1 MPDSN
6 DLQAAWKQVDIE
18 VKKGA
23 INRSLWDAIG
33 AAKPLAIDD
42 DKFIVGLSPANMRM
56 GGYMT
61 TPQNRRQI
69 ETVLQKATGQQLELT
84 VIEGD
89 TAASWDRYKERLQS
103 QVDHTLDQ
111 AQFRSEHKGAL
122 GAWDTL
128 AADMH
133 RMFSETQLRR
143 FPEQVA
149 RLLIRLLPVVGEAED
164 KAREAE
170 PEAEQLHFTHLNR
183 AFDKISTYTDIP
195 APIVALEYIRYRSSR
210 KRREG

>member
-1 MPDSN
+1 MPDAT
-6 DLQAAWKQVDIE
+6 DLQAAWKQVDVE
-18 VKKGA
+18 VKKGS
-23 INRSLWDAIG
+23 INRSLWDALA
-33 AAKPLAIDD
+33 AAKPLAIDEG
-42 DKFIVGLSPANMRM
+42 KFIVGLSPANMRM

-61 TPQNRRQI
+61 TPQARRQI
-69 ETVLQKATGQQLELT
+69 EAVLQQAFGQQLELT

-89 TAASWDRYKERLQS
+89 TAASWEKYKERLQS

-122 GAWDTL
+122 GVWETL

-133 RMFSETQLRR
+133 RMFSETPQRR

-149 RLLIRLLPVVGEAED
+149 RLLIRMLPVVAEAED
-164 KAREAE
+164 KARAAE
-170 PEAEQLHFTHLNR
+170 PEAEQVHFTHLNR
-183 AFDKISTYTDIP
+183 AFDKVSTYTDIP
-195 APIVALEYIRYRSSR
+195 APIVALEYLRYRSSR

>member
-1 MPDSN
+1 MPESS
-6 DLQAAWKQVDIE
+6 DLQAAWKQVDVE
-18 VKKGA
+18 VKKGS

-42 DKFIVGLSPANMRM
+42 GKFIVGLSPANMRM

-69 ETVLQKATGQQLELT
+69 ESVLRNVTGQQLELT

-103 QVDHTLDQ
+103 QVEHTLDQ

-122 GAWDTL
+122 GIWDTL

-133 RMFSETQLRR
+133 RMFSDTPQRR

-149 RLLIRLLPVVGEAED
+149 RLLIRLLPVVAEAED
-164 KAREAE
+164 KARAAE
-170 PEAEQLHFTHLNR
+170 PEAEQVHFTHLNR
-183 AFDKISTYTDIP
+183 AFDKVSTYTDIP

>member
-1 MPDSN
+1 MPDSS
-6 DLQAAWKQVDIE
+6 DLQAAWKQVDVE
-18 VKKGA
+18 VKKGS
-23 INRSLWDAIG
+23 INRSLWDAI
-33 AAKPLAIDD
+33 AAAQPLAIDG

-69 ETVLQKATGQQLELT
+69 ESVLQKETGQQLELT

-89 TAASWDRYKERLQS
+89 TAAAWERYKERMQS

-122 GAWDTL
+122 GVWDTL

-170 PEAEQLHFTHLNR
+170 PEAEQVHFTHLNR